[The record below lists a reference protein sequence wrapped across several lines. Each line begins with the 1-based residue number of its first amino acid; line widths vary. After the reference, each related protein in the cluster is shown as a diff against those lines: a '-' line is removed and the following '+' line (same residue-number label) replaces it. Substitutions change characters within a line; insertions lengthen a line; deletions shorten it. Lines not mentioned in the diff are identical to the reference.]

1 MDLIRQE
8 EREGL
13 ILLVNILSP
22 RWRDLVIKEKETRG
36 EHPASSHQ
44 IQLPHSTIFYFFY
57 QKRTSSLQSEILTD
71 ITNCKYHWY
80 ISLKEEKLYSNSTR
94 STSHWDIRGASNY
107 RDFPTKEKLYLKMN
121 LLESIDLKW
130 KCIEE
135 KNEQAC
141 WRTITGI
148 ISKYISNIN
157 HLLIILSQ
165 PKYWRFREFYVQKS
179 KFFSI
184 KKFSVFWRSFWW

>member
-36 EHPASSHQ
+36 EHPASSHLL
-44 IQLPHSTIFYFFY
+44 QLPHSTIFYFLS
-57 QKRTSSLQSEILTD
+57 KENVI
-71 ITNCKYHWY
+71 ITVGNINKHYW
-80 ISLKEEKLYSNSTR
+80 ITVNTVIEEKLWFSSSRRRTHWEEEDGSNR
-94 STSHWDIRGASNY
+94 
-107 RDFPTKEKLYLKMN
+107 RDLHLNLQMN

-148 ISKYISNIN
+148 ISKI
-157 HLLIILSQ
+157 
-165 PKYWRFREFYVQKS
+165 
-179 KFFSI
+179 
-184 KKFSVFWRSFWW
+184 